1 VKRGY
6 KVTVVTGKPN
16 YPTGKFYKG
25 YGFLKKRK
33 ENYNGID
40 IIRLPIT
47 PRGKNYFTLS
57 INYISYIVSGFFW
70 NLFTKIKAD
79 YIFAFGTSPI
89 TQALPGI
96 WYAKKH
102 KVPCYIYLQDLWPES
117 VQYMTEVKNKLL
129 LKILGRISD
138 YVYKNCNYIFV
149 PSKGFIHFLT
159 NRRIEEEK
167 IVYWPQYAE
176 EFYVPLK
183 KNTSEGSKESFNI
196 IFTGNIGIAQGLEI
210 LPKTAEII
218 KNDYPNSK
226 IKFNIVGDGRYKHNL
241 IEEIK
246 RLGLED
252 MFKFTPY
259 QPSEKIP
266 ELIAQN
272 DAGFLSL
279 KDNPIFRVTI
289 PAKLQSYLACGV
301 PIVAAINGEAANIIT
316 ESKTGLCSPPDD
328 AKALAENIV
337 KLSKS
342 NRDQLSEFSKNARN
356 YYEYNF
362 EKKKLF
368 DQLEKFFQDKQNIG
382 GN

>member
-1 VKRGY
+1 MKRGY

-117 VQYMTEVKNKLL
+117 VQYMTEVKNKTL

-159 NRRIEEEK
+159 KRGIEEEK

-356 YYEYNF
+356 YYECNF

>member
-1 VKRGY
+1 MKRGY

-25 YGFLKKRK
+25 YGIFKKRK
-33 ENYNGID
+33 EKYKGIE

-47 PRGKNYFTLS
+47 PRRKNYFTLS
-57 INYISYIVSGFFW
+57 INYTSYIVSGFFW

-102 KVPCYIYLQDLWPES
+102 KIPCYIYLQDLWPES

-138 YVYKNCNYIFV
+138 YVYKNCDYIFV

-159 NRRIEEEK
+159 KRGIEEER

-176 EFYVPLK
+176 DFYVPLK
-183 KNTSEGSKESFNI
+183 KNIPGDSKKSFNI
-196 IFTGNIGIAQGLEI
+196 IFTGNIGLAQGLEI

-241 IEEIK
+241 IEEIE

-252 MFKFTPY
+252 MFEFTPY
-259 QPSEKIP
+259 QPTEKIP
-266 ELIAQN
+266 ELIAEN

-316 ESKTGLCSPPDD
+316 ESKTGLCSPPND
-328 AKALAENIV
+328 ARALAENIV
-337 KLSKS
+337 KLSKL
-342 NRDQLSEFSKNARN
+342 NKDQLNEFSKNARN
-356 YYEYNF
+356 YYEWNF

>member
-1 VKRGY
+1 MKRGY

-16 YPTGKFYKG
+16 YPSGKFYKG
-25 YGFLKKRK
+25 YGIFKKRK
-33 ENYNGID
+33 ENYKGIE

-47 PRGKNYFTLS
+47 PRRKNYFTLS

-102 KVPCYIYLQDLWPES
+102 KIPCYIYLQDLWPES

-138 YVYKNCNYIFV
+138 YVYKNCDYIFV

-159 NRRIEEEK
+159 KRGIEEER

-176 EFYVPLK
+176 DFYVPLK
-183 KNTSEGSKESFNI
+183 KNIPGDSKKSFNI
-196 IFTGNIGIAQGLEI
+196 IFTGNIGLAQGLEI

-241 IEEIK
+241 IEEIE

-252 MFKFTPY
+252 MFEFTPY
-259 QPSEKIP
+259 QPTEKIP
-266 ELIAQN
+266 ELIAEN

-316 ESKTGLCSPPDD
+316 ESKTGLCSPPND
-328 AKALAENIV
+328 ARALAENIV
-337 KLSKS
+337 KLSKL
-342 NRDQLSEFSKNARN
+342 NKDQLNEFSKNARN
-356 YYEYNF
+356 YYEWNF